1 MSHFIISFLA
11 AAFLPPVSAYGW
23 VTLLRLL
30 RRVRF
35 LIRDPL
41 KAVLEGWMTSGCW
54 GLTAATFW
62 LHDAGW
68 ATGSAVTLAVAFGA
82 WWWRKRRGKA
92 RAWLGAK
99 SKALRDAL
107 VRRMPKPVVLRPV
120 RGAA

>member
-41 KAVLEGWMTSGCW
+41 KAGLEGWMTSGCW
-54 GLTAATFW
+54 GLTAATFRV
-62 LHDAGW
+62 HDARL
-68 ATGSAVTLAVAFGA
+68 ATRSGGSLA
-82 WWWRKRRGKA
+82 RT
-92 RAWLGAK
+92 RAAPGGR
-99 SKALRDAL
+99 RDAGD
-107 VRRMPKPVVLRPV
+107 RPGLG
-120 RGAA
+120 RAGSDGL